1 MIDEKTTQQ
10 PAEAGLENQD
20 HSPSPA
26 PETVSQEPLEAAE
39 PKNPAEEADEQEDWE
54 NMPSVVPE
62 EMDLAF
68 HVSYDDVFPVL
79 NLTDKYDGT
88 QKKQK
93 TRVGML
99 LLVMVLEVISFFQTR
114 NGFILVLALIFGAVA
129 VYLQRRGFGVNH
141 RIAKAFEAEEQQTF
155 KVNYEAAWIN
165 GTYTRFGEMT
175 VYEVDGALSVIYDEN
190 RTFVIPQ
197 RLLSE
202 EEWVQLTRKLKGLLG
217 DRYFDKT
224 QESLKK

>member
-10 PAEAGLENQD
+10 PEEAGLPNEEP
-20 HSPSPA
+20 SPSPV
-26 PETVSQEPLEAAE
+26 PETGSQEPQEAQAPENQQQE
-39 PKNPAEEADEQEDWE
+39 PEEQEEA
-54 NMPSVVPE
+54 PASGVPE
-62 EMDLAF
+62 EMELAF
-68 HVSYDDVFPVL
+68 HVSYDDVFSVL

-99 LLVMVLEVISFFQTR
+99 LLVMVLEIISFFQTR
-114 NGFILVLALIFGAVA
+114 NGFILVLAVIFGAMA

-141 RIAKAFEAEEQQTF
+141 RIAKAFEEEEQQTL

-175 VYEVDGALSVIYDEN
+175 VYEVDGALSMIYDGN
-190 RTFVIPQ
+190 RTFVVPQ
-197 RLLSE
+197 RLLSQ

-224 QESLKK
+224 SNSLNK